1 MISKPDFFIRPMI
14 DNMVSATLSAQL
26 STHTPTQQAVTVP
39 STADTTSIEEMPLSI
54 YIYQGRDTVGDYGSA
69 WINYLVREDGE
80 TVTEFKYSLPEQ
92 EQGYAGLI
100 YRFSEPQ
107 DITEYKYIEIKA
119 SFNDGAVCD
128 FWLIDDYENKKEV
141 HIGDGITPDG
151 DISIS
156 VNDRVQTITIPL
168 KTNFE
173 PVVLRDVIQVEF
185 AVGTYLSRGQN
196 RFVIESIR
204 FIPK

>member
-1 MISKPDFFIRPMI
+1 
-14 DNMVSATLSAQL
+14 
-26 STHTPTQQAVTVP
+26 VP
-39 STADTTSIEEMPLSI
+39 SAVDTTSIEEMPLSI

-69 WINYLVREDGE
+69 WINYLVRENGE
-80 TVTEFKYSLPEQ
+80 TATEFRYSLPEQ

-107 DITEYKYIEIKA
+107 DINEYKYIEIKA
-119 SFNDGAVCD
+119 RFNDGAVCD

-141 HIGDGITPDG
+141 HIGDGITPEG
-151 DISIS
+151 DISIN
-156 VNDRVQTITIPL
+156 VNDGVQTITIPL

-173 PVVLRDVIQVEF
+173 PVVLRAVIQIEF

-196 RFVIESIR
+196 RFVVESIR
-204 FIPK
+204 FISE